1 MLEFI
6 SAAMQYKADKAEYKA
21 KKAWQEYRNTM
32 TNLSNAVS
40 QNAITSN
47 EILSNAAFAR
57 QAMQL
62 QKATMATEGAVV
74 SSAAA
79 AGVKGK
85 SVNQVVLS
93 VQRSSAEQERE
104 RQIQLET
111 SWMASDHQRV
121 NSAMSAAMQQDYTY
135 IPKPKASTYF
145 IKAAIN
151 TASQAMGAMGGGS
164 MGSMGTGFSMG
175 QNVGSAMSSS
185 ATGPYLNFGSRT
197 LSGYNL

>member
-1 MLEFI
+1 
-6 SAAMQYKADKAEYKA
+6 MQYKADKAEYKA
-21 KKAWQEYRNTM
+21 KKAWQDYRNTM

-62 QKATMATEGAVV
+62 QKATMATEGSVV

-111 SWMASDHQRV
+111 SWMASDQQRV

-145 IKAAIN
+145 INAAIK
-151 TASQAMGAMGGGS
+151 TAEQVAGAMGG
-164 MGSMGTGFSMG
+164 
-175 QNVGSAMSSS
+175 A
-185 ATGPYLNFGSRT
+185 RRWK
-197 LSGYNL
+197 